1 MKIFFLLSKFKNIHS
16 TYSFIVISKISNKF
30 LKSSNIFISY
40 KLIFILFEIIIFFIF
55 DNKKN
60 STLFYKKRFTKSKF
74 FLKVIISLVARRIGK
89 RKRQTEQR
97 FLFNM
102 RALRGGTN
110 HDSTRG
116 VSKAK
121 QPAGVSSTCRV
132 SYNTTELWIQ
142 IRCANSVRVETMQ
155 LHTNLPFTVKDLD
168 PCEDFTELLQS
179 RSIPS
184 FLVFCICQ
192 KCKTLFEKVVR
203 NSTDNSVIW
212 LSHLFKKL
220 KYFI

>member
-60 STLFYKKRFTKSKF
+60 STLFYKKSPDSQNRNF

-203 NSTDNSVIW
+203 NSTDR
-212 LSHLFKKL
+212 LFCYL
-220 KYFI
+220 IITSL